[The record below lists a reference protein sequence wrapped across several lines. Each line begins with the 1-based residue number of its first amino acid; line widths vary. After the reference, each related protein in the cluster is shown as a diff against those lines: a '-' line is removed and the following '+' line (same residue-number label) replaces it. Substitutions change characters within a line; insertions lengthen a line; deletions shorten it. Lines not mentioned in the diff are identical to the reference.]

1 MGKNNTYKSLFEEAN
16 ESRFI
21 IELKSL
27 SLIDINRQARKLL
40 GITKSKTKKYCL
52 PDFFPEDKRKVS
64 VTRFNKIKWRKTG
77 ILEDI
82 EIQNLKGGGENVEIE
97 TAKIKVEDKEL
108 VECKVNAHN
117 NNSLVIKHNE
127 VKFKT
132 LFESANDAI
141 LLLNNDTLIDC
152 NEKTLE
158 IFACSRNEILNQKLY
173 KFSPLN
179 QPDGNNSKEIFRE
192 KIKAALDDFPQ
203 FFEWRHKKADG
214 ALFDTEVSLNRIVLE
229 NHVMLQAI
237 IRDIT
242 DKKLKEST
250 IREQNR
256 RINTL
261 MSNLP
266 GMAYRCKLNRKWTM
280 EFVSEGCLSLTGYKP
295 EDFINDNTIAY
306 NNIIH
311 PEDRDR
317 VWIEINY
324 ATERKRP
331 FTILYRIYTRDGFEK
346 WLWEKGI
353 GIFNDSGEIIGLEGF
368 ISDITDRK
376 LSEEKISM
384 LAHALKSIS
393 ECVWIMDMNEVIMF
407 VNNSF
412 CKTYGYEQDEI
423 IGKKISVIRS
433 PNNSM
438 QLINKVR
445 SFTLEDGW
453 SGELL
458 DIKKS
463 GQEFPVLLSTSI
475 IKDDSE
481 KSIALIGITNDITER
496 KRAEEALRQSEE
508 RFKSLVDNMLEPAII
523 LSMDGSILFANN
535 SAADLVEIHSPVE
548 ASGKDIFEF
557 LHPDFNLKLKRSF
570 IKAKKN
576 PDLFSAEFKIV
587 TSKNNEKWIE
597 GLGKEIIFDGRKA
610 VLITL
615 HDISGRK
622 KAEEQLK
629 EAKEYA
635 EEMNKLKSAF
645 LANMSHEL
653 RTPLVGILGYSEMLL
668 EKLEDPD
675 QVDMVDKILFSGNR
689 LMETLN
695 SVLDLSRIEANRI
708 DIYLEPINV
717 PAVVKRHTDMFKPTA
732 EKRGLYL
739 RKLFS
744 DENITALLDERFLG
758 QIINNLVSNSIKF
771 TKKGGITV
779 RVDTIQD
786 KMEKLVQI
794 SVSDTGI
801 GIPQK
806 NLDTIFEEFR
816 QVSEGIN
823 RHFEGTGLGLTI
835 TKRFV
840 KLMEGEIS
848 VNSKVGTG
856 SEFVV
861 TFAAL
866 DESTDKMKPK
876 EEDISRPLA
885 SQSDFLQLPAA
896 RQVLFVEDD
905 QSSKDVTQLFLEG
918 ICDLTF
924 AKTGE
929 EALEIVK
936 QKKFDA
942 ILMDIN
948 LGSGISGVETTKL
961 IRKMKEYKNIPIVAI
976 TAFAMQGDK
985 DKFLSCGCSH
995 YLSKPYDRN
1004 SISKLMKDIFE
1015 GQLSRHKI

>member
-1 MGKNNTYKSLFEEAN
+1 MSKNNTYQLLFEEADEPRLIL
-16 ESRFI
+16 ES
-21 IELKSL
+21 KSL
-27 SLIDINRQARKLL
+27 SLLDINKQARKLL
-40 GITKSKTKKYCL
+40 GITKSKTKKYKL
-52 PDFFPEDKRKVS
+52 PHFFPQDKRKVS
-64 VTRFNKIKWRKTG
+64 VARFNKIKRKRKG
-77 ILEDI
+77 ILGNV
-82 EIQNLKGGGENVEIE
+82 EIQNLKGKKFNVEIE
-97 TAKIKVEDKEL
+97 TTKIRVEDKE
-108 VECKVNAHN
+108 VIECKVHN
-117 NNSLVIKHNE
+117 QNKNFPVVKHDE

-141 LLLNNDTLIDC
+141 LLLNNDTFLDC

-158 IFACSRNEILNQKLY
+158 IFGCSRNEIINKKIH
-173 KFSPLN
+173 KFSPRT
-179 QPDGNNSKEIFRE
+179 QPDGNKSKEIALE
-192 KIKAALDDFPQ
+192 KINAALDDIPQ
-203 FFEWRHKKADG
+203 FFEWKHKKADG
-214 ALFDTEVSLNRIVLE
+214 TLFDTEVTLNRVVLE
-229 NHVMLQAI
+229 NQVMLHAI

-261 MSNLP
+261 MGNLP

-295 EDFINDNTIAY
+295 EDFINDSTIAY

-317 VWIEINY
+317 LWIEINY
-324 ATERKRP
+324 ALEKKKP

-353 GIFNDSGEIIGLEGF
+353 GIYNDSGEIIALEGF

-393 ECVWIMDMNEVIMF
+393 ECVWIMDMNEFIMF

-423 IGKKISVIRS
+423 IGKKISIIRS
-433 PNNSM
+433 PNNSV

-445 SFTLEDGW
+445 SFTFEDGW

-463 GQEFPVLLSTSI
+463 GEEFPVLLSTSI

-481 KSIALIGITNDITER
+481 KPIALIGITNDITER
-496 KRAEEALRQSEE
+496 KKAEEALRQSEE

-523 LSMDGSILFANN
+523 LGMNGSILFANN
-535 SAADLVEIHSPVE
+535 SAAHLVEIHSPAE
-548 ASGKDIFEF
+548 ANGKDIFEF
-557 LHPDFNLKLKRSF
+557 LHPDFNLQLKRTF

-576 PDLFSAEFKIV
+576 PDLFSAEFKIL
-587 TSKNNEKWIE
+587 TLKNNEKWVE
-597 GLGKEIIFDGRKA
+597 GLGKEIIFDGNKS

-622 KAEEQLK
+622 KAEKQLK

-668 EKLEDPD
+668 EKLKDPE
-675 QVDMVDKILFSGNR
+675 QVDMIDKILFSGNR

-717 PAVVKRHTDMFKPTA
+717 PSIVKRHAEIFKPTA

-739 RKLFS
+739 HTLFS

-771 TKKGGITV
+771 TKKGGITI
-779 RVDTIQD
+779 RVDTIQNA
-786 KMEKLVQI
+786 MEKLVQI

-840 KLMEGEIS
+840 KLMDGKINVKSE
-848 VNSKVGTG
+848 VGSG
-856 SEFVV
+856 SEFVI
-861 TFAAL
+861 TFTAL
-866 DESTDKMKPK
+866 DESVDVMKPK
-876 EEDISRPLA
+876 GEDFSRSVITQNHSPYLKTV
-885 SQSDFLQLPAA
+885 PE
-896 RQVLFVEDD
+896 VLFVEDD
-905 QSSKDVTQLFLEG
+905 QSSKDITQLFLEG

-929 EALEIVK
+929 EALEIVR
-936 QKKFDA
+936 QKKYDA

-961 IRKMKEYKNIPIVAI
+961 IRKMKDYKKIPIIAI
-976 TAFAMQGDK
+976 TAFAMDGDK
-985 DKFLSCGCSH
+985 DKFLSCGCTH
-995 YLSKPYDRN
+995 YISKPYDRS
-1004 SISKLMKDIFE
+1004 SISKLIKNIFE
-1015 GQLSRHKI
+1015 NQLSKT